1 LTLIK
6 AIYHYRKRG
15 LTPIFLNHEGLAD
28 AQLISMVNSKLEDP
42 ISVVEESDPL
52 VIKGIIASATAVF
65 CSRYHGCVSALS
77 SGIPCVG
84 TSWSHKYEAL
94 YEDYGM
100 SKFLLGSDV
109 DQSHLQRVIDD
120 SLSLTDQTKKE
131 LLEKVEIQKRDSLLM
146 WEEIIFLVKNYYE
159 NIAQ

>member
-1 LTLIK
+1 
-6 AIYHYRKRG
+6 
-15 LTPIFLNHEGLAD
+15 
-28 AQLISMVNSKLEDP
+28 
-42 ISVVEESDPL
+42 
-52 VIKGIIASATAVF
+52 
-65 CSRYHGCVSALS
+65 
-77 SGIPCVG
+77 
-84 TSWSHKYEAL
+84 
-94 YEDYGM
+94 M

-146 WEEIIFLVKNYYE
+146 WEEIIFLVNNYYE